1 MGERRE
7 ERRMWQRVSL
17 RNYRSI
23 EKADVV
29 LAPFTVL
36 VGANGSGKSNFA
48 DALLLATEI
57 SFDAQAAIK
66 RRGGIA
72 SIRRWGI
79 PDSEE
84 TSVTIRG
91 ADSRSDLDR
100 EFVEQFFSLLPDSGT
115 EWRFE
120 SEWIL
125 STKGGRGQL
134 LVREDEDLQELVPR
148 FGEEQIGYVGR
159 SLDGL
164 VPTTSIS
171 LFARQSK
178 PLTPPSPSASRRL
191 QLDLSKIRAPHLV
204 SSSTELEEDG
214 SNLAGVLRRLKAEG
228 GVAFEG
234 VLLAMRRL
242 VPELVDLSVFEA
254 GQFLFVEFV
263 QRQSGGDARFGI
275 REMSDGALR
284 ALGIIVAA
292 RTMPAGRCLIIEEPE
307 VSVHPA
313 AAAVLYEVLKEASE
327 RGSILVTTH
336 SPEFLD
342 AAHDE
347 EILVCRYR
355 DGLTRIGPLANA
367 QREVLNEGLFSL
379 SELIRSEPLRIEGE
393 PPEVLGT
400 PGTEP

>member
-1 MGERRE
+1 
-7 ERRMWQRVSL
+7 MWRRVSL

-57 SFDAQAAIK
+57 SFDAEAAIK

-91 ADSRSDLDR
+91 AGSNADLGL
-100 EFVEQFFSLLPDSGT
+100 EFAEQSFSLLPSPDSG
-115 EWRFE
+115 WRFG
-120 SEWIL
+120 SERMVRRVDGTEL
-125 STKGGRGQL
+125 PLQRGDFNAL
-134 LVREDEDLQELVPR
+134 A
-148 FGEEQIGYVGR
+148 
-159 SLDGL
+159 
-164 VPTTSIS
+164 PTASIS
-171 LFARQSK
+171 LFARQLGLVSY
-178 PLTPPSPSASRRL
+178 PYYPSHRL
-191 QLDLSKIRAPHLV
+191 QLDLSKMRAPHLV

-214 SNLAGVLRRLKAEG
+214 SNVAGVLRRLKAEG
-228 GVAFEG
+228 GAAFEG

-242 VPELVDLSVFEA
+242 VPELVDLSVSEA

-355 DGLTRIGPLANA
+355 DGLTRVGPLANA
-367 QREVLNEGLFSL
+367 QREVVNEGLFSL

-393 PPEVLGT
+393 PPDVVGA
-400 PGTEP
+400 PGTES

>member
-1 MGERRE
+1 VGERRE

-57 SFDAQAAIK
+57 SFDAEAAIK

-79 PDSEE
+79 PNTEE

-91 ADSRSDLDR
+91 AGSNADLDL
-100 EFVEQFFSLLPDSGT
+100 EFVEQSFSLLPDSGA

-134 LVREDEDLQELVPR
+134 LVREAKDFEALVTRPGYEL
-148 FGEEQIGYVGR
+148 IGYDGR
-159 SLDGL
+159 ILDWF

-178 PLTPPSPSASRRL
+178 PLTPSPSASRRL
-191 QLDLSKIRAPHLV
+191 QLDLSKMRAPHLV
-204 SSSTELEEDG
+204 SSSTDLEEDG

-228 GVAFEG
+228 VVAFEG

-263 QRQSGGDARFGI
+263 QRQPGGDARFGI
-275 REMSDGALR
+275 HEMSDGALR

-313 AAAVLYEVLKEASE
+313 AAAVLYEVLKEASA
-327 RGSILVTTH
+327 RGAILVTTH

-342 AAHDE
+342 AARDE

-355 DGLTRIGPLANA
+355 DGRTRVGPLANA

-393 PPEVLGT
+393 PPEVIGS
-400 PGTEP
+400 PGTES

>member
-1 MGERRE
+1 
-7 ERRMWQRVSL
+7 MWQRVSL
-17 RNYRSI
+17 SNYRSI

-57 SFDAQAAIK
+57 SFDAEAAIK

-79 PDSEE
+79 PNTEE
-84 TSVTIRG
+84 TSVTIRR
-91 ADSRSDLDR
+91 ADSRLDLDR

-115 EWRFE
+115 EWRFG
-120 SEWIL
+120 SEWIF

-134 LVREDEDLQELVPR
+134 LVREDEDLEELVPR
-148 FGEEQIGYVGR
+148 FGEERIGSGWM
-159 SLDGL
+159 SLDGF

-178 PLTPPSPSASRRL
+178 PLTPSPSASRRL
-191 QLDLSKIRAPHLV
+191 QLDLSKMRAPHLV

-242 VPELVDLSVFEA
+242 VPELVDLSVSEA

-292 RTMPAGRCLIIEEPE
+292 RTMPPGRCLIIEEPE

-313 AAAVLYEVLKEASE
+313 AAAVLYEVLKEASA
-327 RGSILVTTH
+327 RGAVLVTTH

-342 AAHDE
+342 AARDE

-393 PPEVLGT
+393 PPDVIGS
-400 PGTEP
+400 PGTES

>member
-1 MGERRE
+1 
-7 ERRMWQRVSL
+7 MWRRVSL

-57 SFDAQAAIK
+57 SFDAEAAIK

-79 PDSEE
+79 PNTEE
-84 TSVTIRG
+84 TSVTIRW
-91 ADSRSDLDR
+91 ADSGSDLDR
-100 EFVEQFFSLLPDSGT
+100 EFVEQFFSLLPDSAT
-115 EWRFE
+115 EWRFG

-134 LVREDEDLQELVPR
+134 LVREDKDLEELVPR
-148 FGEEQIGYVGR
+148 FGEELIGPRGM
-159 SLDGL
+159 SLDGF

-178 PLTPPSPSASRRL
+178 PLTPSPSASRRL
-191 QLDLSKIRAPHLV
+191 QLDLSKMRAPHLV
-204 SSSTELEEDG
+204 SSRTELEEDG

-234 VLLAMRRL
+234 VLLSMRRL

-292 RTMPAGRCLIIEEPE
+292 RTMPPGRCLIIEEPE

-313 AAAVLYEVLKEASE
+313 AAAVLYEVLKEASAQ
-327 RGSILVTTH
+327 GAVLVTTH

-342 AAHDE
+342 ASRDE

-355 DGLTRIGPLANA
+355 NGLTRVGPLANA

-393 PPEVLGT
+393 PPDVIGS
-400 PGTEP
+400 PGTES